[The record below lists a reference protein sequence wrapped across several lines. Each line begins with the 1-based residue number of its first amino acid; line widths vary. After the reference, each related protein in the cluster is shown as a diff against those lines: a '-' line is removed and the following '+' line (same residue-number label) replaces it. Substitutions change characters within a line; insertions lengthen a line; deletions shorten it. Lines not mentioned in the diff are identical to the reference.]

1 MSCKIESILSIIPPN
16 PCQSC
21 PFITSYVKNGD
32 KISSIIVKGMPV
44 QTVGKWTNYYIK
56 EDNTEYFDHTEHV
69 ILNLKQES
77 LSGLS
82 NTNKK
87 MHT

>member
-1 MSCKIESILSIIPPN
+1 
-16 PCQSC
+16 
-21 PFITSYVKNGD
+21 
-32 KISSIIVKGMPV
+32 MPV

-82 NTNKK
+82 NANKK

>member
-1 MSCKIESILSIIPPN
+1 MSLFLEPLSALEPPN

-32 KISSIIVKGMPV
+32 KISSIIVKGMRV

-56 EDNTEYFDHTEHV
+56 EDNTEYFDHTEYV

-82 NTNKK
+82 NANKK
-87 MHT
+87 CNT